1 MDAVATAKLALDA
14 SSMNRGLA
22 SAQASLGKFSK
33 AATVSGSQA
42 AQAFRNFGSG
52 LSEAKNA
59 SDVAASAASSLGRIL
74 QKTFAGAV
82 IVGGVKLITDQI
94 ERMGEMVKETAT
106 SAQKSFDDIEKAGQA
121 MSFENAL
128 SQTSSLSQNIEQI
141 RNKLAE
147 LERSPFQNFIAGATG
162 AREQLEGLLETQERL
177 RAAKLAEGLASENER
192 NAALQGL
199 SAEEKQLFEINEEY
213 QKRIKQINETMA
225 DQPGMAASAKE
236 DAGEIMARKR
246 NEVLDKKAAKAADE
260 QSKIDADLAK
270 KEADYERE
278 LFQAEMEAAK
288 FERETKEKLD
298 KEIADQEAEYQKELF
313 QAEMEAAKF
322 ERETKEKINKE
333 LEEAAKIAKAAP
345 RLIEQAE
352 GGAATETLDFAAGL
366 GDRGI
371 SQSVQR
377 ERDRASREQQKINR
391 KEFDE
396 KVLSETSAT
405 TAEGLTR
412 TMTSRRQ
419 EFIKKEAGK
428 EAKGGKTLSDIYE
441 ALDKALT
448 ELTRAPIVT

>member
-1 MDAVATAKLALDA
+1 MSPLP
-14 SSMNRGLA
+14 RR
-22 SAQASLGKFSK
+22 
-33 AATVSGSQA
+33 TVWVES
-42 AQAFRNFGSG
+42 
-52 LSEAKNA
+52 
-59 SDVAASAASSLGRIL
+59 L

-82 IVGGVKLITDQI
+82 IVGGVKLITAQI

-121 MSFENAL
+121 MSFEDAL
-128 SQTSSLSQNIEQI
+128 SQTNSLSQNIEQI

-147 LERSPFQNFIAGATG
+147 LDRSPFQNFIAGATG
-162 AREQLEGLLETQERL
+162 AREQVEGLLEAQERL

-213 QKRIKQINETMA
+213 EKRIKQINETMA

-246 NEVLDKKAAKAADE
+246 NEVLDKKAAKAADQ

-322 ERETKEKINKE
+322 ERETKENINKE
-333 LEEAAKIAKAAP
+333 LEEAAKMAKAAP
-345 RLIEQAE
+345 RLIQQAQGE
-352 GGAATETLDFAAGL
+352 PLL
-366 GDRGI
+366 
-371 SQSVQR
+371 
-377 ERDRASREQQKINR
+377 KH
-391 KEFDE
+391 
-396 KVLSETSAT
+396 
-405 TAEGLTR
+405 
-412 TMTSRRQ
+412 
-419 EFIKKEAGK
+419 
-428 EAKGGKTLSDIYE
+428 
-441 ALDKALT
+441 
-448 ELTRAPIVT
+448 